1 MIQRLYLIRHGE
13 TEWSLSGQHTGR
25 TDIPL
30 TARGEA
36 EARELG
42 QRLRVIPFSRVFT
55 SPRQRARQTCELAG
69 LRPTAEIEPDLAE
82 WDYGEYEGQRSV
94 DIRTK
99 RPDWNLFH
107 DGCPGGESPAQ
118 VSDRADRLM
127 ARLRTMQGEI
137 AIFSH
142 GHFGRVLGARWIGLS
157 VGQAQCFLLS
167 TASISILDYEHDR
180 PDQPVI
186 AIWNAGS
193 EETLDS
199 ALAPHSGDRIT
210 VSNQAIERWENE
222 GGGSPLGIFAA
233 DWTRDRW
240 QDERTKKRKR
250 R

>member
-1 MIQRLYLIRHGE
+1 MKGVDRQHMIQRLYLIRHGE

-30 TARGEA
+30 TARGEH

-42 QRLRVIPFSRVFT
+42 QRLRTIPFSRVLT
-55 SPRQRARQTCELAG
+55 SPRQRARQTCQLAG
-69 LRPTAEIEPDLAE
+69 LGPAAEIEPGLAE

-94 DIRTK
+94 DILGK
-99 RPDWNLFH
+99 RPDWNLFQ

-118 VSDRADRLM
+118 VSERADRLM

-167 TASISILDYEHDR
+167 TASISVLDYEHDR
-180 PDQPVI
+180 VDQPVI

-193 EETLDS
+193 DGMFGS
-199 ALAPHSGDRIT
+199 VPSSGVGDART
-210 VSNQAIERWENE
+210 MKQRAIERWENE
-222 GGGSPLGIFAA
+222 GGEIP
-233 DWTRDRW
+233 R
-240 QDERTKKRKR
+240 DERNKTAS
-250 R
+250 